1 MSQSNESAMPQSVAS
16 ATGAGAAKRGSWIPW
31 IFVAGFGVVLLA
43 NSIMVYVAATTWT
56 GIAVNRAYD
65 KGLTYN
71 RNLEAAA
78 RQEALGWEV
87 SLATE
92 VTAGLAGTV
101 EVGLRD
107 AQGAP
112 LHRAEIVVAFERPT
126 HEGHDFAVQLVP
138 SGAGTYTAPF
148 AAPLPGVWDVR
159 LVATRG
165 GDRFV
170 ATERVV
176 LR

>member
-1 MSQSNESAMPQSVAS
+1 MSQSTTSTSRPKANA
-16 ATGAGAAKRGSWIPW
+16 RGSWIPW
-31 IFVAGFGVVLLA
+31 IFVGGFGVVLVVNA
-43 NSIMVYVAATTWT
+43 IMVYVAATTWT

-78 RQEALGWEV
+78 RQEALGWEAT
-87 SLATE
+87 LAAE
-92 VTAGLAGTV
+92 VTGALAGTV
-101 EVGLRD
+101 EVALRD
-107 AQGAP
+107 AAGAP
-112 LHRAEIVVAFERPT
+112 VHRADVVVAFERPT
-126 HEGHDFAVQLVP
+126 HEGHDFAVALAP

-148 AAPLPGVWDVR
+148 AAPLPGLWDLR
-159 LVATRG
+159 LVATKG

-170 ATERVV
+170 STERVV

>member
-1 MSQSNESAMPQSVAS
+1 MSQSTTSTSRS
-16 ATGAGAAKRGSWIPW
+16 KAAQRGSWIPW
-31 IFVAGFGVVLLA
+31 IFVGGFGVVLVVNA
-43 NSIMVYVAATTWT
+43 IMVYVAATTWT

-78 RQEALGWEV
+78 RQEALGWDV
-87 SLATE
+87 SLAAEATPDL
-92 VTAGLAGTV
+92 AGELAGTV
-101 EVGLRD
+101 EVALRD
-107 AQGAP
+107 ASGAP
-112 LHRAEIVVAFERPT
+112 LHRAEVVVVFERPT
-126 HEGHDFAVQLVP
+126 HEGHDFAVELTP

-148 AAPLPGVWDVR
+148 AAPLPGLWDLR
-159 LVATRG
+159 LVATKG

-170 ATERVV
+170 STERVV